1 MRHQLQRTYDA
12 SRPQRW
18 SRAREDIL
26 LGLARWRLAWALAR
40 SDIMHR
46 YRGSVLGPFWLT
58 LSTGVMLAAL
68 GFLYAKLFRMEI
80 SDYLPWLAVS
90 LIVWNIMA
98 QIATDACA
106 ALTNAEGILRQ
117 MPLPYSVQAIRTVLR
132 SALVAAHNLPLIAV
146 VFLVFGYAPGWGVFA
161 ALPGLALL
169 AVNAFWA
176 SLLLGMICARFRDIP
191 PIVASVMQI
200 AFFVTPVMWKP
211 ELVGAH
217 WAVWLPLNPFFSIME
232 IVRAPLMGGSAPLVA
247 WVAALAYSLLLWG
260 VAQVFFTRFR
270 ERIAFWV

>member
-1 MRHQLQRTYDA
+1 MKHQLQRTYDA

-132 SALVAAHNLPLIAV
+132 NALVAAHNLPLIAV

-211 ELVGAH
+211 ELVGQR